1 MSARPS
7 FASHRP
13 IRVTAMAAALLV
25 ALMASSVA
33 MPSAAQAQGLFGS
46 FGKNSVYD
54 TDEVS
59 FPTRYRRGEII
70 VSFGDRRLY
79 HVVARGR
86 AISYPIAVPRP
97 QSRWQGVLRVS
108 MKKANP
114 TWTPTP
120 RMRREN
126 PKLPGMVP
134 GGHPM
139 NPLGVRALYLGST
152 LYRIHGTDAPWT
164 IGKNVSKGCIRM
176 HNEHVVELYR
186 RVGVGA
192 KVTAT
197 WKKFRAPVRS
207 AGFGL
212 SAAAGGGRSAAGAGW
227 EKKLFGLN

>member
-1 MSARPS
+1 
-7 FASHRP
+7 
-13 IRVTAMAAALLV
+13 MAKAIKGLAALSSL
-25 ALMASSVA
+25 ALLLFAWTASA
-33 MPSAAQAQGLFGS
+33 NAQGLFGS

-54 TDEVS
+54 VEEVT
-59 FPTRYRRGEII
+59 FPDRYRRGEII

-86 AISYPIAVPRP
+86 AVSYPIAVPRP
-97 QSRWQGVLRVS
+97 RSRWQGVQRVS
-108 MKKANP
+108 MKKVNP
-114 TWTPTP
+114 TWVPTA

-176 HNEHVVELYR
+176 HNDHVVELYS
-186 RVGVGA
+186 RVRVGA

-197 WKKFRAPVRS
+197 WKKFRTRVRS
-207 AGFGL
+207 AGFAGL
-212 SAAAGGGRSAAGAGW
+212 GSSASAGGGNRAPGW
-227 EKKLFGLN
+227 ERKLFGIN